1 MKKNK
6 LFIAAL
12 ATSVLAM
19 PNVFASADQT
29 QISIKDKISYKA
41 TSATNT
47 IDLGDEICLDT
58 ECFYVL
64 DSNSSTT
71 SMLSK
76 YNLAINNIQ
85 IVGNGSSS
93 EGEDHIVYIENPT
106 GAEVTYLQNSKF
118 IGGVG
123 GLGYSK
129 LEDIEANGY
138 LTTYSNKLK
147 EKAGITPTEVRI
159 PDANDMHYI
168 DCDVGGECN
177 DTNTPEWAHSTNY
190 LISAVP
196 KTSIGTELS
205 GGNYWDT
212 LFPGLRPVVEIDTA
226 SLGIVNVA
234 VKDVENGSVNVG
246 NDGENVNIELYPN
259 EGYEL
264 DSISATGADGNKVN
278 VTKVDDT
285 HYTISIKDITSTTD
299 VSVIYKKIGTS
310 NSTEDKEN
318 ASNIKENI
326 ENPETLDNI
335 SIMTMLFEFSLLGVL
350 ATLLHLK
357 KRNN

>member
-1 MKKNK
+1 
-6 LFIAAL
+6 
-12 ATSVLAM
+12 M

-41 TSATNT
+41 VSANNT
-47 IDLGDEICLDT
+47 IELGDQICLDT

-71 SMLSK
+71 KKLSK

-85 IVGNGSSS
+85 IVVNGSSS

-106 GAEVTYLQNSKF
+106 GAEVTYLQDSKF

-129 LEDIEANGY
+129 REDIEANGY
-138 LTTYSNKLK
+138 LSTYSNKLK
-147 EKAGITPTEVRI
+147 EKVGITPTEVRI

-168 DCDVGGECN
+168 DCDVGEECN

-190 LISAVP
+190 WISATP
-196 KTSIGTELS
+196 KTSIGTTLKGEH
-205 GGNYWDT
+205 YWDT
-212 LFPGLRPVVEIDTA
+212 LFLGLRPVVEVDTA

-234 VKDVENGSVNVG
+234 VKEVENGSVKVG
-246 NDGENVNIELYPN
+246 NDGENVNIELYPD

-264 DSISATGADGNKVN
+264 DSISATGTDGNKVN

-285 HYTISIKDITSTTD
+285 HYTISIKDITSATD
-299 VSVIYKKIGTS
+299 VSVTYKKIGTS
-310 NSTEDKEN
+310 NSTGDKEN
-318 ASNIKENI
+318 TSNIKENI

-335 SIMTMLFEFSLLGVL
+335 SIMTMLFSFSLLGVL

-357 KRNN
+357 KRHN